1 MIEIEDLSKTYR
13 MGDVDVH
20 ALNGVSLSIARG
32 EFVAIMGPSGSG
44 KSTLM
49 HILGLLDAPDAGHY
63 RLDGRE
69 VRELSEDQR
78 ARLRSRSVGF
88 VFQQFNLIPRV
99 SARENVA
106 LPLIYAGR
114 TAGVTPESVLNRVGL
129 GDRMRHAP
137 NELSGGQQQRVA
149 IARALIN
156 DPDIL
161 MADEPTGNLDSAS
174 SREIMAL
181 LRELHASGLTVIL
194 VTHDPDVAK
203 NADRIITVRDGKV
216 VDDTGM
222 KRAGTQP
229 GPHPQRLRKAEE
241 AETSGLLRTRFVE
254 FASMFRQAGR
264 ALTANKTRT
273 ALSML
278 GVLIG
283 VAAVIAVM
291 AIGAGARQAVED
303 RISSMGA
310 NLLVLLPQRQ
320 QSRGV
325 ALGAGAVSRLTLD
338 DAAAIQ
344 AEVSGV
350 EHTSPTI
357 RGGVQVTYESANWR
371 TTATGVQPIYAAIHA
386 MTPKIGRFFTPLEVD
401 DRARVAVIGTTVSKQ
416 LFGADSNPVGNTIR
430 INRTRFEV
438 IGLLPEK
445 GSNPFMDEND
455 QIMVPVTTAMRR
467 LFGRDYVDTIEMQ
480 TASADDLDYV
490 ELAAEDLVKRRHRV
504 TSKES
509 VFQVRNMAD
518 IQSTIQATSKTI
530 SVLLLSI
537 GAVSLLVG
545 GIGIMNIML
554 VSVTERTRE
563 IGIRKAVGAR
573 RADIM
578 VQFLVESV
586 AVSLL
591 GGLLGLALGMGA
603 SYTMGQ
609 VAGWAV
615 VVTPRTVLVAMGF
628 SVVVGVVFG
637 LWPAQKAS
645 ALEPIAALRYE

>member
-1 MIEIEDLSKTYR
+1 
-13 MGDVDVH
+13 
-20 ALNGVSLSIARG
+20 
-32 EFVAIMGPSGSG
+32 
-44 KSTLM
+44 
-49 HILGLLDAPDAGHY
+49 
-63 RLDGRE
+63 
-69 VRELSEDQR
+69 
-78 ARLRSRSVGF
+78 
-88 VFQQFNLIPRV
+88 
-99 SARENVA
+99 
-106 LPLIYAGR
+106 
-114 TAGVTPESVLNRVGL
+114 
-129 GDRMRHAP
+129 
-137 NELSGGQQQRVA
+137 
-149 IARALIN
+149 
-156 DPDIL
+156 
-161 MADEPTGNLDSAS
+161 
-174 SREIMAL
+174 
-181 LRELHASGLTVIL
+181 
-194 VTHDPDVAK
+194 
-203 NADRIITVRDGKV
+203 
-216 VDDTGM
+216 
-222 KRAGTQP
+222 
-229 GPHPQRLRKAEE
+229 
-241 AETSGLLRTRFVE
+241 
-254 FASMFRQAGR
+254 
-264 ALTANKTRT
+264 
-273 ALSML
+273 
-278 GVLIG
+278 
-283 VAAVIAVM
+283 
-291 AIGAGARQAVED
+291 
-303 RISSMGA
+303 
-310 NLLVLLPQRQ
+310 
-320 QSRGV
+320 
-325 ALGAGAVSRLTLD
+325 
-338 DAAAIQ
+338 
-344 AEVSGV
+344 
-350 EHTSPTI
+350 
-357 RGGVQVTYESANWR
+357 
-371 TTATGVQPIYAAIHA
+371 
-386 MTPKIGRFFTPLEVD
+386 
-401 DRARVAVIGTTVSKQ
+401 
-416 LFGADSNPVGNTIR
+416 VGNTIR

-518 IQSTIQATSKTI
+518 IQSTIQATSQTI

-609 VAGWAV
+609 IAGWAV

>member
-20 ALNGVSLSIARG
+20 ALNGVSLKIAQG

-114 TAGVTPESVLNRVGL
+114 KAGVTPESVLNRVGL

-137 NELSGGQQQRVA
+137 NELSVGQQQRVA
-149 IARALIN
+149 IARALVN

-174 SREIMAL
+174 SGEIMAL

-222 KRAGTQP
+222 KRAGAQTA
-229 GPHPQRLRKAEE
+229 PHPQRLRKAEE
-241 AETSGLLRTRFVE
+241 AETSDLLRTRFVE

-291 AIGAGARQAVED
+291 ALGAGARQAVED

-344 AEVSGV
+344 VEVSGV

-371 TTATGVQPIYAAIHA
+371 TTATGVQPIYAAIHS

-480 TASADDLDYV
+480 TVSADDLDYV
-490 ELAAEDLVKRRHRV
+490 EVAAEDLVKRRHRV

-518 IQSTIQATSKTI
+518 IQSTIQATSQTI

-586 AVSLL
+586 VVSLL